1 MKQLDKRVI
10 ILMAFL
16 ASLVM
21 SCRILHQRMQVENG
35 LNTVAIAMEYGDVL
49 KMATLTGEDPLYLL
63 DDAREAGLNTLVLL
77 DDQIMYPDEKLLS
90 YINLSGLNTA
100 AQFSNQE
107 SYLDQG
113 VLSVLAN
120 LMGIPNLK
128 LVFFAGY
135 EALGWPDQIQELTQA
150 INYLGISVG
159 HVEMLGE
166 QKGFDQLIEQLGY
179 RMVRIHP
186 GYPYESLDDM
196 VRSVRERG
204 IRFLFVKPFKNMGY
218 QEPQDPLSISNAEKL
233 SLNANLNN
241 ELQPPNNHQNDTAAL
256 LDGINYLATEVR
268 YSGFE
273 LGIAKAWPAISLDPA
288 SGTYLILGIIA
299 ACFWLMTELGAG
311 RFSDTL
317 MFLTLAVVCIAFELS
332 RFLGFIDTLMYK
344 DIIAL
349 VAAISFSSLGA
360 VRAVNKM
367 RYGFGNLSPW
377 LEGMAIFIES
387 SLFTL
392 VGATITNAFLSDVIY
407 LTAWHGFRGVKLAL
421 IAPPIIVLIALLIK
435 AWPERADFASLKQI
449 KPLRLG
455 LGFLGIIVG
464 AIYLFRSGN
473 EVSSISAFEQIFRLN
488 LEQICGVRPRFKE
501 FLIGHPATIMLGV
514 PLTKRYPELKAG
526 LLVLMAIGQASLFNT
541 FMHIHTPFFISMR
554 RSLWGI
560 ALGEIIGVVVLV
572 ICYYMVGKNK
582 KVNAI

>member
-21 SCRILHQRMQVENG
+21 SCRILYQRMEVESG

-49 KMATLTGEDPLYLL
+49 KMASLTGKDPLYLL

-77 DDQIMYPDEKLLS
+77 DDQIMYPDEKLLN
-90 YINLSGLNTA
+90 YINLSGMNTA
-100 AQFSNQE
+100 AQFSNQD
-107 SYLDQG
+107 SYMEQG
-113 VLSVLAN
+113 VVNVLAN

-196 VRSVRERG
+196 LRSVRERG

-218 QEPQDPLSISNAEKL
+218 QDPVDIINAEMAA
-233 SLNANLNN
+233 LNVGLNN
-241 ELQPPNNHQNDTAAL
+241 ELQPPINHRNDATIL
-256 LDGINYLATEVR
+256 LDGINYLANGVQ

-273 LGIAKAWPAISLDPA
+273 LGIAKPWPAISLDPA

-299 ACFWLMTELGAG
+299 ACFWLMTELGEG
-311 RFSDTL
+311 RFSET
-317 MFLTLAVVCIAFELS
+317 FLFLALTIVCVTFELS
-332 RFLGFIDTLMYK
+332 RMFGIIDTLMYK

-349 VAAISFSSLGA
+349 VAAISFSSVGA

-367 RYGFGNLSPW
+367 RNGFGNLSPW
-377 LEGMAIFIES
+377 LEGMTIFIES

-392 VGATITNAFLSDVIY
+392 VGATITNAFLSDAIY
-407 LTAWHGFRGVKLAL
+407 LTAWHSFRGVKLAL
-421 IAPPIIVLIALLIK
+421 IAPPVLVLIALLIK
-435 AWPERADFASLKQI
+435 SWPERAGFALLKQI
-449 KPLRLG
+449 KPMRLG
-455 LGFLGIIVG
+455 VGFLGLIIG
-464 AIYLFRSGN
+464 AIYLLRSGN

-501 FLIGHPATIMLGV
+501 FLIGHPATILLGV
-514 PLTKRYPELKAG
+514 PIVKRYPELKAG

-541 FMHIHTPFFISMR
+541 FMHTHTPFFLSMR
-554 RSLWGI
+554 RSLWGM

-572 ICYYMVGKNK
+572 ICFYIVGKNK
-582 KVNAI
+582 KVTAI